1 MTDAPSL
8 LISAKGLCL
17 SYGGKEVLSQI
28 DLGLEAG
35 QILTLIGPNGAGKS
49 SLVRLVLGLVR
60 PSQGS
65 LWVRPGLRIGYMPQR
80 LRLDANLPLSV
91 RCFLGLATED
101 AAALEA
107 AAVELNVSHLLDRQ
121 LLSLSG
127 GETQRVLLARA
138 IVRRPGLLVLDEPVQ
153 GVDLSGQVEL
163 YNLITQMRD
172 RLGCGVLMISHDLHL
187 VMAATD
193 LVLCINQH
201 LCCSGHPEAISQH
214 PAFLRLLGSSSMGKG
229 LAIYGHEHHQ
239 RSQQVPMPS
248 LPVQQK
254 QGASPRG

>member
-1 MTDAPSL
+1 MTQDPSL
-8 LISAKGLCL
+8 LIAAQGLGLRFADKSIL
-17 SYGGKEVLSQI
+17 SGI
-28 DLGLEAG
+28 DLRLNAG

-49 SLVRLVLGLVR
+49 SLVRLVLGLAR

-65 LWVRPGLRIGYMPQR
+65 LWVKPGIRIGYMPQR

-91 RCFLGLATED
+91 RCFLGLAMSD
-101 AAALEA
+101 MQALEA
-107 AAVELNVSHLLDRQ
+107 TASELNITGLLNRQ
-121 LLSLSG
+121 MTALSG

-138 IVRRPGLLVLDEPVQ
+138 LVRRPELLVLDEPVQ
-153 GVDLSGQVEL
+153 GVDVSGQVEL
-163 YNLITQMRD
+163 YNFITQVRD

-214 PAFLRLLGSSSMGKG
+214 PAFLRLLGPSALGRG
-229 LAIYGHEHHQ
+229 LAVYSHEHRRNGVQ
-239 RSQQVPMPS
+239 VQVPQPFS
-248 LPVQQK
+248 RK
-254 QGASPRG
+254 NGDG